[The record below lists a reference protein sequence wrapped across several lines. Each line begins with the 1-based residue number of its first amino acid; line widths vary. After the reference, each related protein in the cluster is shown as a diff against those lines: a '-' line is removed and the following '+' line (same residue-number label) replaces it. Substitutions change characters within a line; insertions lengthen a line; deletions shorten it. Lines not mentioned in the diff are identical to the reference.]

1 MVRVLTSEIFS
12 TASWLL
18 WVFRLLLAFFLGIY
32 F

>member
-1 MVRVLTSEIFS
+1 MIRDLTSEMFS
-12 TASWLL
+12 TVSWLL